1 MNWAAPA
8 TYIMVALVLGIAFLL
23 GRGMFREFRT
33 AYRKDE
39 EEKTNKYIKGK
50 MGEYAIVLAVGLM
63 ALIVISA
70 LKAGPLSAL
79 GEKLYGKPAPTID
92 SPFHGLGK

>member
-50 MGEYAIVLAVGLM
+50 MGEYAIVLA
-63 ALIVISA
+63 LIVISA